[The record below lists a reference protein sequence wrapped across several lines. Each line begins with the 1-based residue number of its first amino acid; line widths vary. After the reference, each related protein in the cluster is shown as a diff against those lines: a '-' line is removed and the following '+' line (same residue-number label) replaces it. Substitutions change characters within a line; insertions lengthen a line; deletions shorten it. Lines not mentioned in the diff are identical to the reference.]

1 METKTPLFKATK
13 AVKKD
18 IVIEDRNITMRNKLL
33 YSIGFII
40 GALVLLALIAPS
52 FKHFGRVTIP
62 GLNDSTERVE

>member
-18 IVIEDRNITMRNKLL
+18 IVIEDTNKAIRNKLL
-33 YSIGFII
+33 YITGF
-40 GALVLLALIAPS
+40 LVCTLILLALLAPS

-62 GLNDSTERVE
+62 GLNDSAERTE